1 MASLFDHNFKYTE
14 RAESLSK
21 ELRVL
26 LQPIY
31 QELLEEG
38 YSPREIT
45 VLITN
50 MATKTENALVMEW
63 EETQAYNHKA

>member
-1 MASLFDHNFKYTE
+1 MASLFDNNFKYTE

-50 MATKTENALVMEW
+50 MATKTENALVTEW
-63 EETQAYNHKA
+63 EETQAYNHKS